1 MVGKKVP
8 DSDLD
13 FKGERAG
20 RSVEFHCQG
29 RKRKEAASQSEAR
42 KFMND

>member
-29 RKRKEAASQSEAR
+29 RKRTEAPSQSATR
-42 KFMND
+42 KSVND